1 MSDRI
6 EPDTVDEIVVQWA
19 EQWPDLDVS
28 ALHIFGRM
36 HRSYLRYQSSLAAVF
51 DRHGINVASFDVLAA
66 LRRSGP
72 PYQMTSGQLAEMSL
86 VTTGGVTLR
95 VDRLEQAGLVER
107 ERDQNDRRVVYA
119 RLTAKGKEVFDAAA
133 TEHFANENRMLAELS
148 ATERTELADLFRK
161 LERSIAASETNS
173 DTSASA

>member
-6 EPDTVDEIVVQWA
+6 EPDAVDDIVLQWA
-19 EQWPDLDVS
+19 RQWPDLDVS

-36 HRSYLRYQSSLAAVF
+36 HRSYLRYQSSLSAVF
-51 DRHGINVASFDVLAA
+51 ERHGINVASFDVLAA

-107 ERDQNDRRVVYA
+107 ERDATDRRVVYA

-133 TEHFANENRMLAELS
+133 EEHFENENHMLAGLN
-148 ATERTELADLFRK
+148 APERKQLADLFRK
-161 LERSIAASETNS
+161 LERSIVASETATDS
-173 DTSASA
+173 SASA

>member
-6 EPDTVDEIVVQWA
+6 EPDAVDDIVHQW
-19 EQWPDLDVS
+19 ERQWPDLDVS

-36 HRSYLRYQSSLAAVF
+36 HRSYLRYQSSLSAVF
-51 DRHGINVASFDVLAA
+51 EKHGINVASFDVLAA
-66 LRRSGP
+66 LRRAGP

-107 ERDQNDRRVVYA
+107 ERDATDRRVVYA

-133 TEHFANENRMLAELS
+133 EEHFENENRMLAGLN
-148 ATERTELADLFRK
+148 APERKQLADLFRK
-161 LERSIAASETNS
+161 LEHSIVASETTIDS
-173 DTSASA
+173 SASA